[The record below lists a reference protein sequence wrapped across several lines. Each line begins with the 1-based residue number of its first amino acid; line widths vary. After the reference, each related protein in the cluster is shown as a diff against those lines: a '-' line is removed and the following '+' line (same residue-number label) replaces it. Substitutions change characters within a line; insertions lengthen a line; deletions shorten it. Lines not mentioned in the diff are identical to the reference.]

1 MSEPITKAEVRPL
14 NAPGAPVEPPTFAR
28 ATNLLEKALAL
39 PVGVAR
45 MSRDEVFRAVYA
57 GIDWVEGLNQSSFKI
72 VREAVRQVDQLSRLA
87 MDDVDSLVGTFAKA
101 VRGSGETAGEL
112 VSKTAVSLM
121 GAKPT
126 A

>member
-14 NAPGAPVEPPTFAR
+14 SAAGAPAETPAVAW
-28 ATNLLEKALAL
+28 AANLLERALAI
-39 PVGVAR
+39 PIGVAR

-72 VREAVRQVDQLSRLA
+72 ARESVRQVDQLSRLA
-87 MDDVDSLVGTFAKA
+87 MEDLESLVGTFGKA
-101 VRGSGETAGEL
+101 IRGSSETAGDL

>member
-1 MSEPITKAEVRPL
+1 MEPMTKAEVRPL
-14 NAPGAPVEPPTFAR
+14 NAPAAPAETPAVAW
-28 ATNLLEKALAL
+28 ATNLVEKAMGI

-45 MSRDEVFRAVYA
+45 MSRDEVFRAAYA

-72 VREAVRQVDQLSRLA
+72 VRETLRQVDQLSRQA
-87 MDDVDSLVGTFAKA
+87 IEDFEALVGTLAKA
-101 VRGSGETAGEL
+101 IRGSGEAAGAM

>member
-14 NAPGAPVEPPTFAR
+14 NAPAVPVETPTFAR
-28 ATNLLEKALAL
+28 AANLLEKALAL

-87 MDDVDSLVGTFAKA
+87 TDDVESLVGTFAKA

-112 VSKTAVSLM
+112 VSKTAVSFM
-121 GAKPT
+121 GAKPS